1 MAFGSSFQGSVGGFE
16 PSRTF
21 GDSVG
26 SIPAQQREQEAELGN
41 ESLQYSANL
50 RAAKTRADAYL
61 HLAAEKA
68 KDKGASKGLLG
79 GIFSAAGTGA
89 MLIPG
94 AQPVGIALRAVGKG
108 LS

>member
-26 SIPAQQREQEAELGN
+26 SIPAQQREQEAELGGSALR
-41 ESLQYSANL
+41 SLAKL
-50 RAAKTRADAYL
+50 RAEKYLADARVD
-61 HLAAEKA
+61 AARA
-68 KDKGASKGLLG
+68 RDKGASKGPLG
-79 GIFSAAGTGA
+79 GILSAVGAGVS
-89 MLIPG
+89 LIPG
-94 AQPVGIALRAVGKG
+94 MQPVGIGLSAVGKG

>member
-50 RAAKTRADAYL
+50 RVAKTRADAYL
-61 HLAAEKA
+61 AAAKA
-68 KDKGASKGLLG
+68 QRKGASKGPLG
-79 GIFSAAGTGA
+79 GILSAVGAGVS
-89 MLIPG
+89 LIPG
-94 AQPVGIALRAVGKG
+94 MQPVGIGLSAVGKG